1 MDYHYRANSGC
12 ANSACRRGT
21 SAVSKQ
27 TRSSC
32 GCAQTDMAD
41 FYQHLSHLPLA
52 MGYVPTQHFQ
62 DTFELCRGFQ
72 LGTIFPELCK
82 PFCGKGGRC
91 R

>member
-1 MDYHYRANSGC
+1 M
-12 ANSACRRGT
+12 NSACRRG
-21 SAVSKQ
+21 APAARQ
-27 TRSSC
+27 NRASC
-32 GCAQTDMAD
+32 GCSQTARED

-62 DTFELCRGFQ
+62 DTFELCRGLQ
-72 LGTIFPELCK
+72 MGTIFPELCK